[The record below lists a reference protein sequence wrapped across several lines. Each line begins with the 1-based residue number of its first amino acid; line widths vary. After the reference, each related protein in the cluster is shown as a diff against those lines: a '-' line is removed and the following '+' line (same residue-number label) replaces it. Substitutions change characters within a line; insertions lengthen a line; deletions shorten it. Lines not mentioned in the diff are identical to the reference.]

1 VLNSL
6 IQYEQKTTFEK
17 LMKYFR
23 TPILN
28 CALIAAAFTLTI
40 TSTAQATVLD
50 MHSILDRLQ
59 KLEQE
64 NQQLKQQYQELASDH
79 QQHHGE
85 GEMAHHQDAK
95 PSTPEASSEISK
107 GLVKFDSSFAYDFLD
122 PTTNINQK
130 QLMLLN
136 AKKSGELADNS
147 VSLQGGVTA
156 IANYQSSNEPNL
168 FGYLMRHPTANNQR
182 GKTVSE
188 ATIHSAQLGF
198 NATMGDSITAS
209 AELLFD
215 PEQSFG
221 AGTNT
226 ALGRNQV
233 QVRRAYVL
241 FGNLDK
247 SPVYAS
253 LGKMAI
259 PFGLTDTVSPFT
271 ASTVWHA
278 FGGLAN
284 GGQIG
289 YSKNGLNLTAMAVQ
303 GGAQFR
309 AANSPVEGTSVPS
322 KLNNFALD
330 VNYEFGFDSNSS
342 LLLGASYQKGSAYC
356 QSFPITHFSPC
367 AEANGAYDI
376 YARWMNES
384 WTLKGEFASTEDKWA
399 GTFNPALPQFAASK
413 VTSFDVGVQYRNQL
427 WSKPV
432 SYSLE
437 FSNFDAGPA
446 GSEWERQNQL
456 VLGLALKY
464 APNVKLFSELM
475 RVEGFAPLNFLSGG
489 NFPGE
494 PGRTHSDASAESN
507 IFMLGVNAAF

>member
-1 VLNSL
+1 M
-6 IQYEQKTTFEK
+6 K
-17 LMKYFR
+17 LMIDTFLKGS
-23 TPILN
+23 
-28 CALIAAAFTLTI
+28 ALLAVYGAMVLTSVQAAEVDLQ
-40 TSTAQATVLD
+40 SVLQ
-50 MHSILDRLQ
+50 RLE

-64 NQQLKQQYQELASDH
+64 NEKLKAQYEDLVQEH
-79 QQHHGE
+79 HEHHGE
-85 GEMAHHQDAK
+85 MAKQAEVAQQLVNNLNQAPTLK
-95 PSTPEASSEISK
+95 NGQGFVKLSSN
-107 GLVKFDSSFAYDFLD
+107 FAYDFLD
-122 PTTNINQK
+122 PTTTINQK
-130 QLMLLN
+130 QLLLLK
-136 AKKSGELADNS
+136 AKQTGELANNT
-147 VSLQGGVTA
+147 VNLQGAVTA

-168 FGYLMRHPTANNQR
+168 FGYLMRHPTSANQR

-198 NATMGDSITAS
+198 NATIGDWITAS

-226 ALGRNQV
+226 ALARNQV

-241 FGNLDK
+241 FGNLNE

-259 PFGLTDTVSPFT
+259 PFGLTDTVNPFT

-309 AANSPVEGTSVPS
+309 SANSPVEGTSVPS
-322 KLNNFALD
+322 KLNNYALD
-330 VNYEFGFDSNSS
+330 INYEIGFDSDNA
-342 LLLGASYQKGSAYC
+342 LLIGASYQKGTAYC
-356 QSFPITHFSPC
+356 QSYPITHFSPC
-367 AEANGAYDI
+367 EETNGAYDV
-376 YARWMNES
+376 YARWVSEN
-384 WTLKGEFASTEDKWA
+384 WTLKGEFAKTEDNWA
-399 GTFNPALPQFAASK
+399 GTFNPALPQFAAHK
-413 VTSFDVGVQYRNQL
+413 VSSFDIGLQYRNEL
-427 WSKPV
+427 WDRPAA
-432 SYSLE
+432 YSLE
-437 FSNFDAGPA
+437 FSNFEAGPA

-456 VLGLALKY
+456 VFGLAVKY
-464 APNVKLFSELM
+464 APNVKLFSELI

-494 PGRTHSDASAESN
+494 PARTHSDFSASSN